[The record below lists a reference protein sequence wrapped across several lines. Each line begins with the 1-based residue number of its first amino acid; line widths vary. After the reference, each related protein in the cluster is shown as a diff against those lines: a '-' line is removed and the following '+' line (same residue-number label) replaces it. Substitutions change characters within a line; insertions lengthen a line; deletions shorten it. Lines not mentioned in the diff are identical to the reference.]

1 MKSMSAT
8 NSSPEQPGQSGNPG
22 QPGEFDHAGEF
33 RQSGET
39 PPGITPAGEAASS
52 AVPDAS
58 AGAAAGVG
66 ADGTADGTAS
76 GAQPGEARS
85 SAIMAAGT
93 LVSRILGF
101 GKTWMLGAALGLG
114 STVND
119 TFINANNLPNLIFLL
134 VAGGVFN
141 AVLVP
146 QIIKASKA
154 PDRGADYIS
163 RLLTLAVL
171 VLLSLTLLVTLLA
184 PFVIELTTQ
193 GYSPQQKALA
203 VTFAFW
209 CLPQIFFYGLYAL
222 LTQVL
227 NANGA
232 FGPAMWAPILNNIV
246 AILGL
251 GMFIW
256 IFGANV
262 ANPHTLD
269 NWGETQTILV
279 AGFSTLGVIA
289 QTAIL
294 LIPVFRLRLGLRPR
308 FGWRGVGLGHAAR
321 LSVWTLLT
329 AAVGQLAF
337 LYVMRIATI
346 PGAERL
352 RLQKAG
358 DLDAAALLPGNAVLE
373 VASQLYLLPHSII
386 ALSLAT
392 VLFNRMTRA
401 SQDGNR
407 DELRNALSQGLRT
420 MAVATV
426 FGALALFALAGPL
439 GMFFSGGLRTD
450 GVMLAQTLTI
460 LALSTPFM
468 SANFMMSRVFYANE
482 DARTPFY
489 IQLVLALVNVVAA
502 FFIQFLPIDQIIF
515 AIAILYTGG
524 NILSVIVSAFFLR
537 RLLGHLDGPRI
548 ANSYIRMG
556 YAALGSAVAGAGALW
571 LLGNYSP
578 VGFVWTNRL
587 TALVT
592 IVVVGP
598 VMLAVYL
605 LLLKLF
611 RVTELQ
617 DLLRPLLGRLGRGA
631 AAPAA
636 APGGDS
642 GGAASASGRA
652 SAPASSERPTAERA
666 TVSMD
671 TGLIPRISGEFDSAS
686 FRAGPAPLP
695 EREEAGNRGEA
706 KYLPEE
712 ELPGST
718 RGGRLRDEIPLPGR
732 RTFQGKPGQN
742 PYFRPGR
749 KRKK

>member
-1 MKSMSAT
+1 MSAA
-8 NSSPEQPGQSGNPG
+8 NPSSEQPGQSG
-22 QPGEFDHAGEF
+22 E
-33 RQSGET
+33 S
-39 PPGITPAGEAASS
+39 PPGVPPAAAAPAGEAASS
-52 AVPDAS
+52 A
-58 AGAAAGVG
+58 
-66 ADGTADGTAS
+66 
-76 GAQPGEARS
+76 AQPGEARS

-246 AILGL
+246 AIFGL

-269 NWGETQTILV
+269 SWGDTQTFFV
-279 AGFSTLGVIA
+279 AGFSTIGVIA

-294 LIPVFRLRLGLRPR
+294 LIPVFRLKLGLRPR
-308 FGWRGVGLGHAAR
+308 FGWRGVGLGHAAK

-358 DLDAAALLPGNAVLE
+358 DVDAAALLPGNAVLE

-392 VLFNRMTRA
+392 VLFNRMTHA
-401 SQDGNR
+401 SQEGNR

-450 GVMLAQTLTI
+450 GIMLAQTLTI

-502 FFIQFLPIDQIIF
+502 FFIQFLPFDQIIF

-556 YAALGSAVAGAGALW
+556 YAALGSAVAGVGALW

-578 VGFVWTNRL
+578 VGFAWSNRL

-592 IVVVGP
+592 IIVVGP
-598 VMLAVYL
+598 VMLAAYL

-611 RVTELQ
+611 RVTELR

-631 AAPAA
+631 PPAA
-636 APGGDS
+636 RGEAAATAADAALHTDSATPGPGS
-642 GGAASASGRA
+642 GST
-652 SAPASSERPTAERA
+652 ERPTAERA
-666 TVSMD
+666 TVSVD
-671 TGLIPRISGEFDSAS
+671 TGLIPRISGEFDAAS
-686 FRAGPAPLP
+686 FRAGPAPMP
-695 EREEAGNRGEA
+695 EGEDGGRSG
-706 KYLPEE
+706 KSTYLPEE
-712 ELPGST
+712 ESPSSARGSA
-718 RGGRLRDEIPLPGR
+718 LREEIPLPGR

-742 PYFRPGR
+742 PYFRRGR
-749 KRKK
+749 NKKK

>member
-1 MKSMSAT
+1 MTESKT
-8 NSSPEQPGQSGNPG
+8 VQQ
-22 QPGEFDHAGEF
+22 
-33 RQSGET
+33 
-39 PPGITPAGEAASS
+39 
-52 AVPDAS
+52 
-58 AGAAAGVG
+58 
-66 ADGTADGTAS
+66 
-76 GAQPGEARS
+76 GEARS

-93 LVSRILGF
+93 LVSRFLGF

-154 PDRGADYIS
+154 PDRGSDYIS

-171 VLLSLTLLVTLLA
+171 VLLTLTLLVTLLA
-184 PFVIELTTQ
+184 PWVIELTTQ
-193 GYSPQQKALA
+193 GYSAEQKSLA
-203 VTFAFW
+203 VSFAFW

-246 AILGL
+246 AIAGL

-256 IFGANV
+256 ILGPNLT
-262 ANPHTLD
+262 NPHTLD
-269 NWGETQTILV
+269 NWGPTQTFLV
-279 AGFSTLGVIA
+279 AGFSTIGVVA

-294 LIPVFRLRLGLRPR
+294 LIPVFRLKLGLRPK
-308 FGWRGVGLGHAAR
+308 FGWRGVGLGQAAK

-346 PGAERL
+346 PGTERL
-352 RLQKAG
+352 RLERAG
-358 DLDAAALLPGNAVLE
+358 DPAADFLPGNAVLE

-401 SQDGNR
+401 SQDGDR
-407 DELRNALSQGLRT
+407 AGLREALSHGLRT

-439 GMFFSGGLRTD
+439 GMFFSGGKVQD

-489 IQLVLALVNVVAA
+489 IQLVLAIVNVVAA
-502 FFIQFLPIDQIIF
+502 FAIQFLPFDQIIF

-524 NILSVIVSAFFLR
+524 NILSVVVSAFFLR
-537 RLLGHLDGPRI
+537 RLLGHLDGPRV

-556 YAALGSAVAGAGALW
+556 YAALGSALAGAGALW
-571 LLGNYSP
+571 LMGSYSAD
-578 VGFVWTNRL
+578 GFAWSGRIE
-587 TALVT
+587 ALVT

-598 VMLAVYL
+598 VMLVAYL
-605 LLLKLF
+605 FLLKLF
-611 RVTELQ
+611 RVTELR
-617 DLLRPLLGRLGRGA
+617 DLLQPLLGRLGRSSA
-631 AAPAA
+631 PAAPAGA
-636 APGGDS
+636 A
-642 GGAASASGRA
+642 GGAAGGTGPATATGRA
-652 SAPASSERPTAERA
+652 RTTPERA
-666 TVSMD
+666 TVSVD
-671 TGLIPRISGEFDSAS
+671 TGLIPRISGEFDAAS
-686 FRAGPAPLP
+686 FRAGPQV
-695 EREEAGNRGEA
+695 EEPASRPDAQPTDSPGA
-706 KYLPEE
+706 YLPAEDQ
-712 ELPGST
+712 PSTARGSIM
-718 RGGRLRDEIPLPGR
+718 REEIPLPGR
-732 RTFQGKPGQN
+732 RTFQGTAGRN
-742 PYFRPGR
+742 PYFSRR
-749 KRKK
+749 SDRARRRKKR

>member
-1 MKSMSAT
+1 MSAAKPHSEKSLT
-8 NSSPEQPGQSGNPG
+8 S
-22 QPGEFDHAGEF
+22 
-33 RQSGET
+33 
-39 PPGITPAGEAASS
+39 
-52 AVPDAS
+52 
-58 AGAAAGVG
+58 
-66 ADGTADGTAS
+66 GTAAPQ
-76 GAQPGEARS
+76 AAHAGEARS
-85 SAIMAAGT
+85 SAVMAAGT
-93 LVSRILGF
+93 LVSRFLGF

-114 STVND
+114 STVTD

-163 RLLTLAVL
+163 RLLTLAVV

-184 PFVIELTTQ
+184 PWVIELTTQ
-193 GYSPQQKALA
+193 GYSPQQKSLA
-203 VTFAFW
+203 VAFAFW

-246 AILGL
+246 AIAGL
-251 GMFIW
+251 GMFIG
-256 IFGANV
+256 ILGANEI
-262 ANPHTLD
+262 NPHTLD
-269 NWGETQTILV
+269 NWGSFQTFLV
-279 AGFSTLGVIA
+279 AGFSTIGVVA

-294 LIPVFRLRLGLRPR
+294 LVPVFRLRLGLRPR
-308 FGWRGVGLGHAAR
+308 FGWRGVGLGQAAK
-321 LSVWTLLT
+321 LSVWTLAT
-329 AAVGQLAF
+329 AAAGQLAF

-352 RLQKAG
+352 RLERAG
-358 DLDAAALLPGNAVLE
+358 DHATAATLPGNAVLE

-407 DELRNALSQGLRT
+407 AELRRALSHGLRT

-439 GMFFSGGLRTD
+439 GMFFSGGHKQD

-482 DARTPFY
+482 DARTPFF
-489 IQLVLALVNVVAA
+489 IQLVLALVNVVSA
-502 FFIQFLPIDQIIF
+502 FFIQFLPFDQIIF

-524 NILSVIVSAFFLR
+524 NILSVMVSAFFLR
-537 RLLGHLDGPRI
+537 RLLGHLDGPRV
-548 ANSYIRMG
+548 ASSYIRMG
-556 YAALGSAVAGAGALW
+556 YAALGSAIAGAGALW
-571 LLGNYSP
+571 LMGSYQAD
-578 VGFVWTNRL
+578 GFAWSSRPA
-587 TALVT
+587 ALVT
-592 IVVVGP
+592 VVVVGP
-598 VMLAVYL
+598 VMLAVYFV
-605 LLLKLF
+605 LLKVL

-617 DLLRPLLGRLGRGA
+617 DLLQPLLGRLRRT
-631 AAPAA
+631 PA
-636 APGGDS
+636 APGPETAPEL
-642 GGAASASGRA
+642 GAEAGAGEAVAREVP
-652 SAPASSERPTAERA
+652 APPRPAPERA
-666 TVSMD
+666 TTSVD
-671 TGLIPRISGEFDSAS
+671 TGLIPRISGEFDAAS
-686 FRAGPAPLP
+686 FRAGPDL
-695 EREEAGNRGEA
+695 GSGDVRGWA
-706 KYLPEE
+706 ADGGYLPEE
-712 ELPGST
+712 ELPGTAQGSQ
-718 RGGRLRDEIPLPGR
+718 GRAEIPLPGR
-732 RTFQGKPGQN
+732 RTYQGQAGHN
-742 PYFRPGR
+742 PYFPFDRR
-749 KRKK
+749 RKK

>member
-1 MKSMSAT
+1 MSAT
-8 NSSPEQPGQSGNPG
+8 NPPS
-22 QPGEFDHAGEF
+22 DKAG
-33 RQSGET
+33 S
-39 PPGITPAGEAASS
+39 AAPS
-52 AVPDAS
+52 
-58 AGAAAGVG
+58 
-66 ADGTADGTAS
+66 GTAS
-76 GAQPGEARS
+76 ETRS

-93 LVSRILGF
+93 LVSRFLGF

-171 VLLSLTLLVTLLA
+171 LLLGLTALVTLAA
-184 PFVIELTTQ
+184 PGVIELTTQ

-203 VTFAFW
+203 VAFAFW

-232 FGPAMWAPILNNIV
+232 FGPAMWAPIMNNLV
-246 AILGL
+246 AIGGL

-256 IFGANV
+256 IFGENAM
-262 ANPHTLD
+262 NPHTLD
-269 NWGETQTILV
+269 NWGPSQTLLV
-279 AGFSTLGVIA
+279 AGFSTIGVVA

-294 LIPVFRLRLGLRPR
+294 LIPVIRLRLGLRPR
-308 FGWRGVGLGHAAR
+308 FGWRGVGLGQAAK

-329 AAVGQLAF
+329 AAVGQFAF

-352 RLQKAG
+352 RLTEAG
-358 DLDAAALLPGNAVLE
+358 DPAAEMLPGNAVLE

-407 DELRNALSQGLRT
+407 AELRDALSHGLRT

-439 GMFFSGGLRTD
+439 GMFFSGGPRQD

-482 DARTPFY
+482 DARTPFN
-489 IQLVLALVNVVAA
+489 IQLLLAVVYVAGA
-502 FFIQFLPIDQIIF
+502 FGIQFLPVGQIIY
-515 AIAILYTGG
+515 AIALLYMVG
-524 NILSVIVSAFFLR
+524 NILSVIISAFFLR

-556 YAALGSAVAGAGALW
+556 YAALGSAIAGAGALW
-571 LLGNYSP
+571 LMGSYSAD
-578 VGFVWTNRL
+578 GFAWSGRPA
-587 TALVT
+587 ALVT
-592 IVVVGP
+592 VIVVGP
-598 VMLAVYL
+598 IMLVVYL
-605 LLLKLF
+605 FLLKIF
-611 RVTELQ
+611 HVAELG
-617 DLLRPLLGRLGRGA
+617 DLIRPLLGRLGRDTG
-631 AAPAA
+631 P
-636 APGGDS
+636 S
-642 GGAASASGRA
+642 GGTGGTPASAADVA
-652 SAPASSERPTAERA
+652 STEHPTPERA
-666 TVSMD
+666 TVSVD
-671 TGLIPRISGEFDSAS
+671 TGLIPRISGEFDAVS
-686 FRAGPAPLP
+686 FRAGPVP
-695 EREEAGNRGEA
+695 ERQAALLVPETLRGEPGMRPA
-706 KYLPEE
+706 SGPGEGVHGETTWGTEPAAEYLPVEDV
-712 ELPGST
+712 PGT
-718 RGGRLRDEIPLPGR
+718 ARGGLLHDEIPLPGR
-732 RTFQGKPGQN
+732 RTFQGQAGQN
-742 PYFRPGR
+742 PHFKPRVPR
-749 KRKK
+749 KN

>member
-1 MKSMSAT
+1 MKTMSAA
-8 NSSPEQPGQSGNPG
+8 NPASEQP
-22 QPGEFDHAGEF
+22 A
-33 RQSGET
+33 QSGET
-39 PPGITPAGEAASS
+39 PPGVAPASEAAS
-52 AVPDAS
+52 
-58 AGAAAGVG
+58 
-66 ADGTADGTAS
+66 T

-184 PFVIELTTQ
+184 PSVIDLTTQ
-193 GYSPQQKALA
+193 GYSPQQKSLA
-203 VTFAFW
+203 VAFAFW

-232 FGPAMWAPILNNIV
+232 FGPAMWAPILNNVV
-246 AILGL
+246 AIAGL

-256 IFGANV
+256 LFGANV
-262 ANPHTLD
+262 ANPHSLD
-269 NWGETQTILV
+269 NWGASQTFFV
-279 AGFSTLGVIA
+279 AGFSTIGVMT

-294 LIPVFRLRLGLRPR
+294 LIPVFRLKLGLRPR
-308 FGWRGVGLGHAAR
+308 FGWRGVGLGQAAK

-352 RLQKAG
+352 RLEKAG
-358 DLDAAALLPGNAVLE
+358 DLAGAAMLPGNAVLE

-407 DELRNALSQGLRT
+407 NELRDALSQGLRT

-489 IQLVLALVNVVAA
+489 IQLVLAVVNVVAA
-502 FFIQFLPIDQIIF
+502 FFIQFLPFDQIIF

-524 NILSVIVSAFFLR
+524 NILSVIVSASFLR

-556 YAALGSAVAGAGALW
+556 YAALGSAVAGVGALW
-571 LLGNYSP
+571 LLGSYSP
-578 VGFVWTNRL
+578 VGFAWSSRPA
-587 TALVT
+587 ALVT

-611 RVTELQ
+611 RVTELR

-636 APGGDS
+636 TSAGRS
-642 GGAASASGRA
+642 AGAAAGTA
-652 SAPASSERPTAERA
+652 SAAVASAAPVSAGRPTAERA

-686 FRAGPAPLP
+686 FRAGPAPMP
-695 EREEAGNRGEA
+695 EQDVHPSGDLVS
-706 KYLPEE
+706 YLPEE
-712 ELPGST
+712 EVPGT
-718 RGGRLRDEIPLPGR
+718 ARGHALRDEIPLPGR

-742 PYFRPGR
+742 PYF
-749 KRKK
+749 KSARKKKK

>member
-1 MKSMSAT
+1 MPASPVPNYQRPGETMNSVSAT
-8 NSSPEQPGQSGNPG
+8 NPPSEKAEPGPPTGAS
-22 QPGEFDHAGEF
+22 
-33 RQSGET
+33 ET
-39 PPGITPAGEAASS
+39 
-52 AVPDAS
+52 
-58 AGAAAGVG
+58 
-66 ADGTADGTAS
+66 
-76 GAQPGEARS
+76 RS

-93 LVSRILGF
+93 LVSRFLGF
-101 GKTWMLGAALGLG
+101 GKTWMLGTALGLG

-171 VLLSLTLLVTLLA
+171 LLLALTALVTLAA
-184 PFVIELTTQ
+184 PWVIELTTQ
-193 GYSPQQKALA
+193 GYSPQQKSLA
-203 VTFAFW
+203 VAFAFW

-232 FGPAMWAPILNNIV
+232 FGPAMWAPILNNLV
-246 AILGL
+246 AIAGL

-256 IFGANV
+256 IFGQNAIN
-262 ANPHTLD
+262 AHTLD
-269 NWGETQTILV
+269 NWGPTQTLLV
-279 AGFSTLGVIA
+279 AGFSTIGVVA

-294 LIPVFRLRLGLRPR
+294 LVPVFRLRLGLRPR
-308 FGWRGVGLGHAAR
+308 FGWRGVGLGQAAK

-352 RLQKAG
+352 RLKEAG
-358 DLDAAALLPGNAVLE
+358 DPAADMLPGNAVLE

-407 DELRNALSQGLRT
+407 SELRDALSHGLRT

-439 GMFFSGGLRTD
+439 GMFFSGGDKQD

-489 IQLVLALVNVVAA
+489 IQLQLAVVYVAGA
-502 FFIQFLPIDQIIF
+502 FAIQFMPVGQIIY
-515 AIAILYTGG
+515 AIAILYMVG
-524 NILSVIVSAFFLR
+524 NILSVVISAYFLR

-556 YAALGSAVAGAGALW
+556 YAALGSAVVGAGALW
-571 LLGNYSP
+571 LMGSYSAD
-578 VGFVWTNRL
+578 GFAWSDRL
-587 TALVT
+587 PALLT
-592 IVVVGP
+592 LIVVGP
-598 VMLAVYL
+598 VMLVAYVF
-605 LLLKLF
+605 LLKVF
-611 RVTELQ
+611 RVAELR
-617 DLLRPLLGRLGRGA
+617 DLLRPLLGRLGRGGA
-631 AAPAA
+631 GPSDEN
-636 APGGDS
+636 GGTPS
-642 GGAASASGRA
+642 SSASASA
-652 SAPASSERPTAERA
+652 EERPTPERA
-666 TVSMD
+666 TVSVD
-671 TGLIPRISGEFDSAS
+671 TGLIPRISGEFDATS
-686 FRAGPAPLP
+686 FRAGPEP
-695 EREEAGNRGEA
+695 ERPAPPAPAAPGGTPATRPAGE
-706 KYLPEE
+706 YLPAENV
-712 ELPGST
+712 PST
-718 RGGRLRDEIPLPGR
+718 SRGGLLREEIPLPGR
-732 RTFQGKPGQN
+732 RTFQGQPGRN
-742 PYFRPGR
+742 PHFRPR
-749 KRKK
+749 RPRKK

>member
-1 MKSMSAT
+1 MSAT
-8 NSSPEQPGQSGNPG
+8 NPPS
-22 QPGEFDHAGEF
+22 DKAG
-33 RQSGET
+33 
-39 PPGITPAGEAASS
+39 PAAPS
-52 AVPDAS
+52 
-58 AGAAAGVG
+58 
-66 ADGTADGTAS
+66 GTAS
-76 GAQPGEARS
+76 ETRS

-93 LVSRILGF
+93 LVSRFLGF
-101 GKTWMLGAALGLG
+101 GKTWMLGAALGLS

-171 VLLSLTLLVTLLA
+171 LLLGLTALVTLAA
-184 PFVIELTTQ
+184 PWVIELTTQ

-203 VTFAFW
+203 VAFAFW

-232 FGPAMWAPILNNIV
+232 FGPAMWAPILNNLV
-246 AILGL
+246 AIGGL

-256 IFGANV
+256 IYGANEIN
-262 ANPHTLD
+262 AHTLD
-269 NWGETQTILV
+269 NWGPSQTLFV
-279 AGFSTLGVIA
+279 AGFSTIGVVA

-294 LIPVFRLRLGLRPR
+294 LIPVFRLKLGLRPR
-308 FGWRGVGLGHAAR
+308 FGWRGVGLGQAAK

-352 RLQKAG
+352 RLKETG
-358 DLDAAALLPGNAVLE
+358 DPAADMLPGNAVLE

-407 DELRNALSQGLRT
+407 AELRDALSHGLRT

-439 GMFFSGGLRTD
+439 GMFFSGGEKQD

-482 DARTPFY
+482 DARTPFN
-489 IQLVLALVNVVAA
+489 IQLLLAVVYVAGA
-502 FFIQFLPIDQIIF
+502 FGIQFLPVGQIIY
-515 AIAILYTGG
+515 AIALLYMVG
-524 NILSVIVSAFFLR
+524 NILSVVISAFFLR

-556 YAALGSAVAGAGALW
+556 YAALGSAIAGAGALW
-571 LLGNYSP
+571 LMGSYSAD
-578 VGFVWTNRL
+578 GFAWKDRL
-587 TALVT
+587 AALVT
-592 IVVVGP
+592 VVVVGP
-598 VMLAVYL
+598 IMLVAYVF
-605 LLLKLF
+605 LLKIF
-611 RVTELQ
+611 HVAELR
-617 DLLRPLLGRLGRGA
+617 DLVRPLLGRLGRGA
-631 AAPAA
+631 GP
-636 APGGDS
+636 S
-642 GGAASASGRA
+642 GGTGGTPSSAADADVSGT
-652 SAPASSERPTAERA
+652 ERPTPERA
-666 TVSMD
+666 TVSVD
-671 TGLIPRISGEFDSAS
+671 TGLIPRISGEFDAVS
-686 FRAGPAPLP
+686 FRAGPEPERQAAPLAP
-695 EREEAGNRGEA
+695 ETFRGEPGVRA
-706 KYLPEE
+706 ASGPGSEGADGETAGVRNGSIEPATEYLPAEDQ
-712 ELPGST
+712 PAT
-718 RGGRLRDEIPLPGR
+718 ARGGLLRDEIPLPGR
-732 RTFQGKPGQN
+732 RTFQGQAGQN
-742 PYFRPGR
+742 PHFKPRRP
-749 KRKK
+749 RKK

>member
-1 MKSMSAT
+1 
-8 NSSPEQPGQSGNPG
+8 
-22 QPGEFDHAGEF
+22 
-33 RQSGET
+33 
-39 PPGITPAGEAASS
+39 
-52 AVPDAS
+52 
-58 AGAAAGVG
+58 
-66 ADGTADGTAS
+66 
-76 GAQPGEARS
+76 
-85 SAIMAAGT
+85 MAAGT
-93 LVSRILGF
+93 LVSRFLGF
-101 GKTWMLGAALGLG
+101 GKTWMLGTALGLG

-154 PDRGADYIS
+154 PDRGSDYIS

-171 VLLSLTLLVTLLA
+171 LLLGLTALVTLAA
-184 PFVIELTTQ
+184 PGVIELTTQ

-232 FGPAMWAPILNNIV
+232 FGPAMWAPILNNVV
-246 AILGL
+246 AIAGL

-256 IFGANV
+256 IFGANEIN
-262 ANPHTLD
+262 AHTLD
-269 NWGETQTILV
+269 NWGPTQTLFV
-279 AGFSTLGVIA
+279 AGFSTIGVVS

-294 LIPVFRLRLGLRPR
+294 MIPVIRLKLGLRPR
-308 FGWRGVGLGHAAR
+308 FGWRGVGLGKAAK

-352 RLQKAG
+352 MLKEAG
-358 DLDAAALLPGNAVLE
+358 DPAAEMLPGNAVLE

-407 DELRNALSQGLRT
+407 AELRDALSHGLRT

-439 GMFFSGGLRTD
+439 GMFFSGGIRQD

-482 DARTPFY
+482 DARTPF
-489 IQLVLALVNVVAA
+489 
-502 FFIQFLPIDQIIF
+502 
-515 AIAILYTGG
+515 
-524 NILSVIVSAFFLR
+524 
-537 RLLGHLDGPRI
+537 
-548 ANSYIRMG
+548 
-556 YAALGSAVAGAGALW
+556 
-571 LLGNYSP
+571 
-578 VGFVWTNRL
+578 
-587 TALVT
+587 
-592 IVVVGP
+592 
-598 VMLAVYL
+598 
-605 LLLKLF
+605 
-611 RVTELQ
+611 
-617 DLLRPLLGRLGRGA
+617 
-631 AAPAA
+631 
-636 APGGDS
+636 
-642 GGAASASGRA
+642 
-652 SAPASSERPTAERA
+652 
-666 TVSMD
+666 
-671 TGLIPRISGEFDSAS
+671 
-686 FRAGPAPLP
+686 
-695 EREEAGNRGEA
+695 
-706 KYLPEE
+706 
-712 ELPGST
+712 
-718 RGGRLRDEIPLPGR
+718 
-732 RTFQGKPGQN
+732 
-742 PYFRPGR
+742 
-749 KRKK
+749 

>member
-1 MKSMSAT
+1 MSEA
-8 NSSPEQPGQSGNPG
+8 NSTQSVQPS
-22 QPGEFDHAGEF
+22 
-33 RQSGET
+33 
-39 PPGITPAGEAASS
+39 
-52 AVPDAS
+52 
-58 AGAAAGVG
+58 
-66 ADGTADGTAS
+66 
-76 GAQPGEARS
+76 EARS
-85 SAIMAAGT
+85 SAVMAVGT
-93 LVSRILGF
+93 LLSRFLGF
-101 GKTWMLGAALGLG
+101 AKTWMLGAALGLG

-154 PDRGADYIS
+154 PDRGADYVS
-163 RLLTLAVL
+163 RLLTLAVV
-171 VLLSLTLLVTLLA
+171 VLLGLTALVTLAA
-184 PFVIELTTQ
+184 PWVIDLTTQ

-246 AILGL
+246 AIAGL

-256 IFGANV
+256 IFGANLT
-262 ANPHTLD
+262 NPHTLD
-269 NWGETQTILV
+269 NWENSHTFLV
-279 AGFSTLGVIA
+279 AGFSTIGVVS

-294 LIPVFRLRLGLRPR
+294 MIPVMRLRLGLRPR

-321 LSVWTLLT
+321 LSIWTLLT

-337 LYVMRIATI
+337 LYVMKIATI

-352 RLQKAG
+352 RLEHAG
-358 DLDAAALLPGNAVLE
+358 DPAADRLPGNAILE

-401 SQDGNR
+401 SQEGDR
-407 DELRNALSQGLRT
+407 DALRDALSHGLRT

-439 GMFFSGGLRTD
+439 GMFFSGGKQQD
-450 GVMLAQTLTI
+450 GIMLAQTLTI
-460 LALSTPFM
+460 LSLSTPFM

-489 IQLVLALVNVVAA
+489 IQLILALVNVVGA
-502 FFIQFLPIDQIIF
+502 FIIQFLPVGQIIF
-515 AIAILYTGG
+515 AIAILYMVG
-524 NILSVIVSAFFLR
+524 NILSVVISAYFLR

-556 YAALGSAVAGAGALW
+556 YAAAGSAMAGSIALW
-571 LLGNYSP
+571 LLGSYNGD
-578 VGFVWTNRL
+578 GFAWSSRFA
-587 TALVT
+587 ALVT

-598 VMLAVYL
+598 VMLVAYF
-605 LLLKLF
+605 LF
-611 RVTELQ
+611 LRLFGVSELS
-617 DLLRPLLGRLGRGA
+617 DLLRPLLGRLGRGG
-631 AAPAA
+631 PET
-636 APGGDS
+636 PIEEHES
-642 GGAASASGRA
+642 V
-652 SAPASSERPTAERA
+652 ERA
-666 TVSMD
+666 THSAD
-671 TGLIPRISGEFDSAS
+671 TGLIPRISGEFDAAS
-686 FRAGPAPLP
+686 FRAGPATGQMRRIAPGATVMHAPADKGGLFDV
-695 EREEAGNRGEA
+695 EQHLAGQRDAAAAQANDDGVQQDRRQDDDAGGRGADAGSGEGGSQGNSGVEA
-706 KYLPEE
+706 YLPEE
-712 ELPGST
+712 DIPSSAQAGPD
-718 RGGRLRDEIPLPGR
+718 GQQIPLPGR
-732 RTFQGKPGQN
+732 RTYQGEAGRN
-742 PYFRPGR
+742 PYFTQEDQR
-749 KRKK
+749 KR

>member
-1 MKSMSAT
+1 MKSMPAT
-8 NSSPEQPGQSGNPG
+8 NFPSDNAGNAGGTEPVAVQPS
-22 QPGEFDHAGEF
+22 
-33 RQSGET
+33 ET
-39 PPGITPAGEAASS
+39 
-52 AVPDAS
+52 
-58 AGAAAGVG
+58 
-66 ADGTADGTAS
+66 
-76 GAQPGEARS
+76 RS

-93 LVSRILGF
+93 LISRFLGF
-101 GKTWMLGAALGLG
+101 GKTWLLGTALGLG

-146 QIIKASKA
+146 QIIKASRA

-171 VLLSLTLLVTLLA
+171 LLLGLTALVTLAA
-184 PFVIELTTQ
+184 PGVIELTTQ
-193 GYSPQQKALA
+193 GYSPQQKSLA
-203 VTFAFW
+203 VAFAFW

-232 FGPAMWAPILNNIV
+232 FGPAMWAPILNNLV
-246 AILGL
+246 AIAGL

-256 IFGANV
+256 IFGANEI
-262 ANPHTLD
+262 NPHTLD
-269 NWGETQTILV
+269 TWGSTQTLLV
-279 AGFSTLGVIA
+279 AGFSTIGVVA

-294 LIPVFRLRLGLRPR
+294 MIPVFRLRLGLRPR
-308 FGWRGVGLGHAAR
+308 FGWRGVGLGQAAK

-352 RLQKAG
+352 RLEKVG
-358 DLDAAALLPGNAVLE
+358 DPAAEILPGNAVLE

-401 SQDGNR
+401 SQDGNS
-407 DELRNALSQGLRT
+407 DELRDALSHGLRT

-439 GMFFSGGLRTD
+439 GMFFSGGERQD
-450 GVMLAQTLTI
+450 GVMLAQTLTL

-489 IQLVLALVNVVAA
+489 IQLLLALVYVVGA
-502 FFIQFLPIDQIIF
+502 FAIQFLPVGQIIY
-515 AIAILYTGG
+515 AIAILYMVG
-524 NILSVIVSAFFLR
+524 NILSVVISAYFLR

-556 YAALGSAVAGAGALW
+556 YAALGSAIAGAGALW
-571 LLGNYSP
+571 LMGSYSP
-578 VGFVWTNRL
+578 DGFAWRDRI
-587 TALVT
+587 TALMT
-592 IVVVGP
+592 LIVVGP
-598 VMLAVYL
+598 VMLVAYL
-605 LLLKLF
+605 FLLKLF
-611 RVTELQ
+611 HVAELR
-617 DLLRPLLGRLGRGA
+617 DLLRPLLGRLGRGPSSEGAEPA
-631 AAPAA
+631 AEPGEGPSSPGA
-636 APGGDS
+636 APGPGT
-642 GGAASASGRA
+642 GR
-652 SAPASSERPTAERA
+652 STPERA
-666 TVSMD
+666 TVSVD
-671 TGLIPRISGEFDSAS
+671 TGLIPRISGEFDAAS
-686 FRAGPAPLP
+686 FRAGPAPERLAPPAPATDLGTSP
-695 EREEAGNRGEA
+695 EGAPAEAR
-706 KYLPEE
+706 YLPGEDV
-712 ELPGST
+712 PGTS
-718 RGGRLRDEIPLPGR
+718 RGSLLRDEIPLPGR
-732 RTFQGKPGQN
+732 HTFQGKAGHN
-742 PYFRPGR
+742 PYFRSRRP
-749 KRKK
+749 RKK

>member
-1 MKSMSAT
+1 MKIMSSAKPT
-8 NSSPEQPGQSGNPG
+8 PAPSGPA
-22 QPGEFDHAGEF
+22 DSKAV
-33 RQSGET
+33 QSGE
-39 PPGITPAGEAASS
+39 
-52 AVPDAS
+52 V
-58 AGAAAGVG
+58 
-66 ADGTADGTAS
+66 
-76 GAQPGEARS
+76 RS

-93 LVSRILGF
+93 LVSRFLGF
-101 GKTWMLGAALGLG
+101 AKTWLLAAALGLG

-171 VLLSLTLLVTLLA
+171 VLLALTLLVTLLA
-184 PFVIELTTQ
+184 PWVIQLTTQ

-203 VTFAFW
+203 VSFAFW

-227 NANGA
+227 NAHGA
-232 FGPAMWAPILNNIV
+232 FGPAMWAPILNNVV
-246 AILGL
+246 AITGL
-251 GMFIW
+251 GMFIG
-256 IFGANV
+256 IMGTNA

-269 NWGETQTILV
+269 TWSSTQTLLV
-279 AGFSTLGVIA
+279 AGFSTIGVIA

-294 LIPVFRLRLGLRPR
+294 LVPVFRLRLGLRPR
-308 FGWRGVGLGHAAR
+308 FGWRGVGLGQAAR
-321 LSVWTLLT
+321 LSVWTLAT

-352 RLQKAG
+352 RLEQAG
-358 DLDAAALLPGNAVLE
+358 DPAADSLPGNAVLE

-401 SQDGNR
+401 SQDGDR
-407 DELRNALSQGLRT
+407 AALRNALSHGLRT

-439 GMFFSGGLRTD
+439 GMFFSGGVPQD

-482 DARTPFY
+482 DARTPFF

-502 FFIQFLPIDQIIF
+502 FTIQFLPFDQIIF

-524 NILSVIVSAFFLR
+524 NILSVIVSAVFLR

-556 YAALGSAVAGAGALW
+556 YAALGSALAGAVALW
-571 LLGNYSP
+571 LLGSYSRD
-578 VGFVWTNRL
+578 GFAWSTPIA
-587 TALVT
+587 ALVT

-598 VMLAVYL
+598 VMLAAYL

-611 RVTELQ
+611 RVTELS
-617 DLLRPLLGRLGRGA
+617 DLLQPLLGRLRRRPAPEAPAGNLPDHA
-631 AAPAA
+631 AAA
-636 APGGDS
+636 
-642 GGAASASGRA
+642 RT
-652 SAPASSERPTAERA
+652 RPERA
-666 TVSMD
+666 TVSVD
-671 TGLIPRISGEFDSAS
+671 TGLIPRISGEFDATS
-686 FRAGPAPLP
+686 FRAGPDLGEQDERAGRGGP
-695 EREEAGNRGEA
+695 EGG
-706 KYLPEE
+706 YLPAED
-712 ELPGST
+712 LPST
-718 RGGRLRDEIPLPGR
+718 AEGGLGGDVPLPGR
-732 RTFQGKPGQN
+732 RTYQGPAGHN
-742 PYFRPGR
+742 PYFPFGG
-749 KRKK
+749 KKKK

>member
-1 MKSMSAT
+1 
-8 NSSPEQPGQSGNPG
+8 
-22 QPGEFDHAGEF
+22 
-33 RQSGET
+33 
-39 PPGITPAGEAASS
+39 
-52 AVPDAS
+52 
-58 AGAAAGVG
+58 
-66 ADGTADGTAS
+66 
-76 GAQPGEARS
+76 
-85 SAIMAAGT
+85 
-93 LVSRILGF
+93 
-101 GKTWMLGAALGLG
+101 
-114 STVND
+114 
-119 TFINANNLPNLIFLL
+119 
-134 VAGGVFN
+134 
-141 AVLVP
+141 
-146 QIIKASKA
+146 
-154 PDRGADYIS
+154 
-163 RLLTLAVL
+163 
-171 VLLSLTLLVTLLA
+171 
-184 PFVIELTTQ
+184 
-193 GYSPQQKALA
+193 
-203 VTFAFW
+203 
-209 CLPQIFFYGLYAL
+209 
-222 LTQVL
+222 
-227 NANGA
+227 
-232 FGPAMWAPILNNIV
+232 MWAPILNNIV
-246 AILGL
+246 AIFGL

-269 NWGETQTILV
+269 SWGDTQTFFV
-279 AGFSTLGVIA
+279 AGFSTIGVIA

-308 FGWRGVGLGHAAR
+308 FGWRGVGLGHAAK

-358 DLDAAALLPGNAVLE
+358 DVDSAALLPGNAVLE

-450 GVMLAQTLTI
+450 GIMLAQTLTI

-502 FFIQFLPIDQIIF
+502 FFIQFLPFDQIIF

-556 YAALGSAVAGAGALW
+556 YAALGSAVAGVGALW

-578 VGFVWTNRL
+578 VGFAWTNRL

-592 IVVVGP
+592 IIVVGP
-598 VMLAVYL
+598 VMLAAYL

-611 RVTELQ
+611 RVTELR
-617 DLLRPLLGRLGRGA
+617 DLLRPLLGRLGRGTRPGARGDA
-631 AAPAA
+631 AVTAA
-636 APGGDS
+636 DTALHADSATPGPRS
-642 GGAASASGRA
+642 GSA
-652 SAPASSERPTAERA
+652 ERPTAERA
-666 TVSMD
+666 TVSAD
-671 TGLIPRISGEFDSAS
+671 TGLIPRISGEFDAAS
-686 FRAGPAPLP
+686 FRAGPAPMP
-695 EREEAGNRGEA
+695 EEEDGGRSG
-706 KYLPEE
+706 KSTYLPEE
-712 ELPGST
+712 ESPSSARGSA
-718 RGGRLRDEIPLPGR
+718 LREEIPLPGR

-742 PYFRPGR
+742 PYFRRGR
-749 KRKK
+749 NKKN

>member
-1 MKSMSAT
+1 MNSMSASNFPSDQAGRAGGAPEGVPADGVPLDGAPQAAAPLDSAT
-8 NSSPEQPGQSGNPG
+8 QDSAPAETAHLAAPVDGSPLDGGQ
-22 QPGEFDHAGEF
+22 
-33 RQSGET
+33 
-39 PPGITPAGEAASS
+39 
-52 AVPDAS
+52 
-58 AGAAAGVG
+58 AGAEQ
-66 ADGTADGTAS
+66 AS
-76 GAQPGEARS
+76 ETRS

-93 LVSRILGF
+93 LVSRFLGF
-101 GKTWMLGAALGLG
+101 GKTWMLGTALGLG

-171 VLLSLTLLVTLLA
+171 LLLGLTVLVTLAA
-184 PFVIELTTQ
+184 PWVIELTTQ

-203 VTFAFW
+203 VAFAFW

-232 FGPAMWAPILNNIV
+232 FGPAMWAPILNNLV
-246 AILGL
+246 AIAGL

-256 IFGANV
+256 IFGANELN
-262 ANPHTLD
+262 AHTLD
-269 NWGETQTILV
+269 NWGDTQTLLV
-279 AGFSTLGVIA
+279 AGFSTIGVIS

-294 LIPVFRLRLGLRPR
+294 MIPVIRLKLGLRPR
-308 FGWRGVGLGHAAR
+308 FGWRGVGLGQAAK

-346 PGAERL
+346 PGAERI
-352 RLQKAG
+352 RLQQAG
-358 DLDAAALLPGNAVLE
+358 DPASYMLPGNAVLE

-407 DELRNALSQGLRT
+407 AELRDALSHGLRT

-439 GMFFSGGLRTD
+439 GMFFSGGLRQD

-489 IQLVLALVNVVAA
+489 IQLLLAVVYVAGA
-502 FFIQFLPIDQIIF
+502 FAIQFLPVNQIIY
-515 AIAILYTGG
+515 AIAVLYMVG
-524 NILSVIVSAFFLR
+524 NILSVVISAFFLR
-537 RLLGHLDGPRI
+537 RLLGHLDGARI

-556 YAALGSAVAGAGALW
+556 YAALGSAIAGAGALW
-571 LLGNYSP
+571 LMGSYSP
-578 VGFVWTNRL
+578 DGFAWRDRL
-587 TALVT
+587 TALMTV
-592 IVVVGP
+592 IVVGP
-598 VMLAVYL
+598 IMLVAYFF
-605 LLLKLF
+605 LLKLF
-611 RVTELQ
+611 RVSELR
-617 DLLRPLLGRLGRGA
+617 DLLRPLLGRLGRGGA

-636 APGGDS
+636 EEGTPPSDDTAGAGSDDRRRRAP
-642 GGAASASGRA
+642 
-652 SAPASSERPTAERA
+652 ERA
-666 TVSMD
+666 TTSVD
-671 TGLIPRISGEFDSAS
+671 TGLIPRISGEFDAVS
-686 FRAGPAPLP
+686 FRAGPVPGRGTRR
-695 EREEAGNRGEA
+695 REPADGEHHSGGDGT
-706 KYLPEE
+706 YLPGEDQ
-712 ELPGST
+712 PST
-718 RGGRLRDEIPLPGR
+718 ARGGLLRDQIPLPGR
-732 RTFQGKPGQN
+732 RTFQGKAGEN
-742 PYFRPGR
+742 PHFRPR
-749 KRKK
+749 RPRKK

>member
-1 MKSMSAT
+1 MSAT
-8 NSSPEQPGQSGNPG
+8 NFPSDKAGGPG
-22 QPGEFDHAGEF
+22 D
-33 RQSGET
+33 
-39 PPGITPAGEAASS
+39 
-52 AVPDAS
+52 AVPDGVPPEPAGTDSTPGAVAAS
-58 AGAAAGVG
+58 E
-66 ADGTADGTAS
+66 T
-76 GAQPGEARS
+76 RS

-93 LVSRILGF
+93 LVSRFLGF
-101 GKTWMLGAALGLG
+101 GKTWMLGTALGLG

-154 PDRGADYIS
+154 PDKGSDYIS

-171 VLLSLTLLVTLLA
+171 LLLGLTALVTLAA
-184 PFVIELTTQ
+184 PWVIELTTQ
-193 GYSPQQKALA
+193 GYTPQQKALA
-203 VTFAFW
+203 VAFAFW

-232 FGPAMWAPILNNIV
+232 FGPAMWAPILNNLV
-246 AILGL
+246 AIAGL

-256 IFGANV
+256 IFGANEFN
-262 ANPHTLD
+262 AHTLD
-269 NWGETQTILV
+269 NWGDTQTLLV
-279 AGFSTLGVIA
+279 AGFSTIGVVS

-294 LIPVFRLRLGLRPR
+294 MIPVMRLKLGLRPR
-308 FGWRGVGLGHAAR
+308 FGWRGVGLGQAAK

-346 PGAERL
+346 PGAERI
-352 RLQKAG
+352 RLQEAG
-358 DLDAAALLPGNAVLE
+358 DPAAAMLPGNAVLE

-407 DELRNALSQGLRT
+407 DELRDALSHGLRT

-439 GMFFSGGLRTD
+439 GMFFSGGLRQD

-489 IQLVLALVNVVAA
+489 IQLLLAIVYVAGA
-502 FFIQFLPIDQIIF
+502 FAIQFLPVTQIIY
-515 AIAILYTGG
+515 AIAVLYMVG
-524 NILSVIVSAFFLR
+524 NILSVVISAYFLR
-537 RLLGHLDGPRI
+537 RLLGHLDGARI

-556 YAALGSAVAGAGALW
+556 YAALGSAIAGAGALW
-571 LLGNYSP
+571 LLGSYSP
-578 VGFVWTNRL
+578 DGFAWRDRV
-587 TALVT
+587 TALLTV
-592 IVVVGP
+592 IVVGP
-598 VMLAVYL
+598 VMLVVYFF
-605 LLLKLF
+605 LLKLF
-611 RVTELQ
+611 RVAELR
-617 DLLRPLLGRLGRGA
+617 DLLRPLLGRLGRGQGAPVA
-631 AAPAA
+631 AAG
-636 APGGDS
+636 APPSASPEGTPSVEG
-642 GGAASASGRA
+642 ASAETRA
-652 SAPASSERPTAERA
+652 RRPERA
-666 TVSMD
+666 TTSVD
-671 TGLIPRISGEFDSAS
+671 TGLIPRISGEFDAVS
-686 FRAGPAPLP
+686 FRAGPAP
-695 EREEAGNRGEA
+695 EREMPEHEARRRQPRDGDESGPSDGGYLAGEDQ
-706 KYLPEE
+706 P
-712 ELPGST
+712 ST
-718 RGGRLRDEIPLPGR
+718 ARGGFLREQIPLPGR
-732 RTFQGKPGQN
+732 RTFQGKAGEN
-742 PYFRPGR
+742 PHFKRRRP
-749 KRKK
+749 RKK

>member
-8 NSSPEQPGQSGNPG
+8 NFPSDRSGRPDDAAPDGVPPEPAAPDIAQP
-22 QPGEFDHAGEF
+22 
-33 RQSGET
+33 
-39 PPGITPAGEAASS
+39 
-52 AVPDAS
+52 
-58 AGAAAGVG
+58 AAAGVSE
-66 ADGTADGTAS
+66 T
-76 GAQPGEARS
+76 RS

-93 LVSRILGF
+93 LVSRFLGF
-101 GKTWMLGAALGLG
+101 GKTWMLGTALGLG

-171 VLLSLTLLVTLLA
+171 LLFGLTALVTLAA
-184 PFVIELTTQ
+184 PAVIELTTQ

-232 FGPAMWAPILNNIV
+232 FGPAMWAPILNNLV
-246 AILGL
+246 AIAGL

-256 IFGANV
+256 IFGTNEFSR
-262 ANPHTLD
+262 HTID
-269 NWGETQTILV
+269 NWGATETLLV
-279 AGFSTLGVIA
+279 AGFSTIGVLS

-294 LIPVFRLRLGLRPR
+294 LVPVFRLKLGLRPR

-321 LSVWTLLT
+321 LSIWTLLT

-346 PGAERL
+346 PGAERI
-352 RLQKAG
+352 RLQEAG
-358 DLDAAALLPGNAVLE
+358 DPSASTLPGNAVLE

-407 DELRNALSQGLRT
+407 AELRDALSHGLRT

-439 GMFFSGGLRTD
+439 GMFFSGGLRQD

-489 IQLVLALVNVVAA
+489 VQLLLAVVYVAGA
-502 FFIQFLPIDQIIF
+502 FAIQFLPVGRIIY
-515 AIAILYTGG
+515 AIAVLYMVG
-524 NILSVIVSAFFLR
+524 NILSVIISAFFLR
-537 RLLGHLDGPRI
+537 RMLGSLDGPRI

-556 YAALGSAVAGAGALW
+556 YAALGSAITGAGALW
-571 LLGNYSP
+571 LMGSYNP
-578 VGFVWTNRL
+578 DGFAWSGRL
-587 TALVT
+587 QALVT
-592 IVVVGP
+592 VAVAGP
-598 VMLAVYL
+598 VMLAVYFL
-605 LLLKLF
+605 LLRLF
-611 RVTELQ
+611 RVSELS
-617 DLLRPLLGRLGRGA
+617 DMLRPLLGRLGRGGP
-631 AAPAA
+631 APAPDA
-636 APGGDS
+636 GDTPS
-642 GGAASASGRA
+642 PASAEGSSGH
-652 SAPASSERPTAERA
+652 RPERA
-666 TVSMD
+666 TTSVD
-671 TGLIPRISGEFDSAS
+671 TGLIPRISGEFDAVS
-686 FRAGPAPLP
+686 FRAGPDPQ
-695 EREEAGNRGEA
+695 RGARRQETHDGGTRQGA
-706 KYLPEE
+706 DGGYLPGEDQ
-712 ELPGST
+712 PST
-718 RGGRLRDEIPLPGR
+718 ARGGLLSEQIPLPGR
-732 RTFQGKPGQN
+732 RTYQGKAGEN
-742 PYFRPGR
+742 PYFNSRR

>member
-8 NSSPEQPGQSGNPG
+8 NFPSDKARG
-22 QPGEFDHAGEF
+22 D
-33 RQSGET
+33 GET
-39 PPGITPAGEAASS
+39 QPNA
-52 AVPDAS
+52 
-58 AGAAAGVG
+58 
-66 ADGTADGTAS
+66 
-76 GAQPGEARS
+76 AQPGETRS

-93 LVSRILGF
+93 LVSRFLGF
-101 GKTWMLGAALGLG
+101 GKTWMLGAALGLS

-171 VLLSLTLLVTLLA
+171 VLLGLTALVTLAA
-184 PFVIELTTQ
+184 PWIIDLTTQ
-193 GYSPQQKALA
+193 GYSPPQRALA
-203 VTFAFW
+203 IAFAFW

-232 FGPAMWAPILNNIV
+232 FGPAMWAPILNNLV
-246 AILGL
+246 AIGGL

-256 IFGANV
+256 IYGANEI
-262 ANPHTLD
+262 NPHTLD
-269 NWGETQTILV
+269 NWGPTQTLFV
-279 AGFSTLGVIA
+279 AGFSTIGVVA

-294 LIPVFRLRLGLRPR
+294 LVPVFRLRLGLRPR
-308 FGWRGVGLGHAAR
+308 FGWRGVGLGQAAK

-352 RLQKAG
+352 RLERAG
-358 DLDAAALLPGNAVLE
+358 DPAADFLPGNAVLE

-407 DELRNALSQGLRT
+407 AELREALSHGLRT

-439 GMFFSGGLRTD
+439 GMFFSGGDKQD

-489 IQLVLALVNVVAA
+489 IQLLLAVVYVAGA
-502 FFIQFLPIDQIIF
+502 FAIQFLPVGQVIY
-515 AIAILYTGG
+515 AIAILYMVG
-524 NILSVIVSAFFLR
+524 NILSVIISAYFLR

-556 YAALGSAVAGAGALW
+556 YAGLGSAIAGAGALW
-571 LLGNYSP
+571 LMGSYSP
-578 VGFVWTNRL
+578 DGFAWSDRL
-587 TALVT
+587 AALVT
-592 IVVVGP
+592 VIVVGP
-598 VMLAVYL
+598 VMLVAYL
-605 LLLKLF
+605 FLLKIF
-611 RVTELQ
+611 HVSELR
-617 DLLRPLLGRLGRGA
+617 DLLRPLLGRLGR
-631 AAPAA
+631 APAGPTDS
-636 APGGDS
+636 APGTP
-642 GGAASASGRA
+642 SASG
-652 SAPASSERPTAERA
+652 SGGTSETGPPTPERTTPERA
-666 TVSMD
+666 TVSVD
-671 TGLIPRISGEFDSAS
+671 TGLIPRISGEFDAVS
-686 FRAGPAPLP
+686 FRAGPVPDAAP
-695 EREEAGNRGEA
+695 ERTAAASPSADAGNGAEGG
-706 KYLPEE
+706 YLPAEDV
-712 ELPGST
+712 PGT
-718 RGGRLRDEIPLPGR
+718 ARGGRLREEIPLPGR
-732 RTFQGKPGQN
+732 RTYQGPAGQN
-742 PYFRPGR
+742 PHFKQRRP
-749 KRKK
+749 RKK

>member
-1 MKSMSAT
+1 MSAT
-8 NSSPEQPGQSGNPG
+8 NFPSDRSGRPDDAAPDGVPPEPAAPDIAQP
-22 QPGEFDHAGEF
+22 
-33 RQSGET
+33 
-39 PPGITPAGEAASS
+39 
-52 AVPDAS
+52 
-58 AGAAAGVG
+58 AAAGVSE
-66 ADGTADGTAS
+66 T
-76 GAQPGEARS
+76 RS

-93 LVSRILGF
+93 LVSRFLGF
-101 GKTWMLGAALGLG
+101 GKTWMLGTALGLG

-171 VLLSLTLLVTLLA
+171 LLFGLTALVTLAA
-184 PFVIELTTQ
+184 PAVIELTTQ

-232 FGPAMWAPILNNIV
+232 FGPAMWAPILNNVV
-246 AILGL
+246 AIAGL

-256 IFGANV
+256 IFGTNEFSR
-262 ANPHTLD
+262 HTID
-269 NWGETQTILV
+269 NWGATETLLV
-279 AGFSTLGVIA
+279 AGFSTIGVLS

-294 LIPVFRLRLGLRPR
+294 LVPVFRLKLGLRPR

-321 LSVWTLLT
+321 LSIWTLLT

-346 PGAERL
+346 PGAERI
-352 RLQKAG
+352 RLQEGG
-358 DLDAAALLPGNAVLE
+358 DPSAYTLPGNAVLE

-407 DELRNALSQGLRT
+407 AELRDALSHGLRT

-439 GMFFSGGLRTD
+439 GMFFSGGLRQD

-489 IQLVLALVNVVAA
+489 VQLLLAVVYVAGA
-502 FFIQFLPIDQIIF
+502 FAIQFLPVGRIIY
-515 AIAILYTGG
+515 AIAVLYMVG
-524 NILSVIVSAFFLR
+524 NILSVVISAFFLR
-537 RLLGHLDGPRI
+537 RMLGSLDGPRI

-556 YAALGSAVAGAGALW
+556 YAALGSAIAGAGALW
-571 LLGNYSP
+571 LLGSYNP
-578 VGFVWTNRL
+578 DGFAWSGRL
-587 TALVT
+587 QALVT
-592 IVVVGP
+592 VAVAGP
-598 VMLAVYL
+598 VMLAVYFL
-605 LLLKLF
+605 LLRLF
-611 RVTELQ
+611 RVSELS
-617 DLLRPLLGRLGRGA
+617 DMLRPLLGRLGRGSQ
-631 AAPAA
+631 APAPEA
-636 APGGDS
+636 GDAPS
-642 GGAASASGRA
+642 
-652 SAPASSERPTAERA
+652 SAPAEGASGHRPERA
-666 TVSMD
+666 TTSVD
-671 TGLIPRISGEFDSAS
+671 TGLIPRISGEFDAVS
-686 FRAGPAPLP
+686 FRAGPDP
-695 EREEAGNRGEA
+695 ERGSRRQETYDGGSQQGAEGG
-706 KYLPEE
+706 YLPGEDQ
-712 ELPGST
+712 PST
-718 RGGRLRDEIPLPGR
+718 ARGGLLSEQIPLPGR
-732 RTFQGKPGQN
+732 RTYQGKAGEN
-742 PYFRPGR
+742 PYFSSRR

>member
-1 MKSMSAT
+1 MSAA
-8 NSSPEQPGQSGNPG
+8 NPASPESG
-22 QPGEFDHAGEF
+22 
-33 RQSGET
+33 
-39 PPGITPAGEAASS
+39 S
-52 AVPDAS
+52 ADSQAESRTV
-58 AGAAAGVG
+58 
-66 ADGTADGTAS
+66 
-76 GAQPGEARS
+76 QHGEARS

-93 LVSRILGF
+93 LVSRFLGF

-163 RLLTLAVL
+163 RLLTLAVV

-184 PFVIELTTQ
+184 PWVIELTTQ
-193 GYSPQQKALA
+193 GYSPEQKSLA
-203 VTFAFW
+203 VSFAFW

-246 AILGL
+246 AIAGL

-256 IFGANV
+256 ILGANV
-262 ANPHTLD
+262 TNPHTLD
-269 NWGETQTILV
+269 NWGPTQTFLI
-279 AGFSTLGVIA
+279 AGFSTIGVVS

-294 LIPVFRLRLGLRPR
+294 LIPVFRLRLGLRPK
-308 FGWRGVGLGHAAR
+308 FGWRGVGLGQAAK

-346 PGAERL
+346 PGTERL
-352 RLQKAG
+352 RLERAG
-358 DLDAAALLPGNAVLE
+358 DPAASFLPGNAVLE

-401 SQDGNR
+401 SQDGDR
-407 DELRNALSQGLRT
+407 AGLREALSHGLRT

-439 GMFFSGGLRTD
+439 GMFFSGGKVQD

-489 IQLVLALVNVVAA
+489 IQLVLAIVNVVAA
-502 FFIQFLPIDQIIF
+502 FSIQFLPFDRIIF

-556 YAALGSAVAGAGALW
+556 YAALGSALAGAVALW
-571 LLGNYSP
+571 LMGSYSAD
-578 VGFVWTNRL
+578 GFAWSGRIQ
-587 TALVT
+587 ALVT

-598 VMLAVYL
+598 VMLVAYL

-611 RVTELQ
+611 HVTELR
-617 DLLRPLLGRLGRGA
+617 DLLQPLLGRLGRRAASA
-631 AAPAA
+631 AAPAES
-636 APGGDS
+636 APGT
-642 GGAASASGRA
+642 
-652 SAPASSERPTAERA
+652 PAGTGSQPERTTPERA
-666 TVSMD
+666 TVSVD
-671 TGLIPRISGEFDSAS
+671 TGLIPRISGEFDAAS
-686 FRAGPAPLP
+686 FRAGPQV
-695 EREEAGNRGEA
+695 EEPVAHPDVHQGSTGE
-706 KYLPEE
+706 YLPAEE
-712 ELPGST
+712 EPNTARGSFM
-718 RGGRLRDEIPLPGR
+718 RDEIPLPGR
-732 RTFQGKPGQN
+732 RTFQGRAGRN
-742 PYFRPGR
+742 PYFRGR
-749 KRKK
+749 SESRRRKKR

>member
-1 MKSMSAT
+1 MSAA
-8 NSSPEQPGQSGNPG
+8 NPASEQPA
-22 QPGEFDHAGEF
+22 QPGEAP
-33 RQSGET
+33 SGVV
-39 PPGITPAGEAASS
+39 PASGAAS
-52 AVPDAS
+52 
-58 AGAAAGVG
+58 GAANSG
-66 ADGTADGTAS
+66 

-184 PFVIELTTQ
+184 PSVIELTTQ
-193 GYSPQQKALA
+193 GYSPQQKSLA
-203 VTFAFW
+203 VAFAFW

-232 FGPAMWAPILNNIV
+232 FGPAMWAPILNNVV
-246 AILGL
+246 AITGL

-256 IFGANV
+256 LFGANV
-262 ANPHTLD
+262 ANPHSLD
-269 NWGETQTILV
+269 NWGASQTFFV
-279 AGFSTLGVIA
+279 AGFSTIGVMT

-294 LIPVFRLRLGLRPR
+294 LIPVFRLKLGLRPR
-308 FGWRGVGLGHAAR
+308 FGWRGVGLGQAAK

-352 RLQKAG
+352 RLEKAG
-358 DLDAAALLPGNAVLE
+358 DLAGAAMLPGNAVLE

-407 DELRNALSQGLRT
+407 NELRDALSQGLRT

-489 IQLVLALVNVVAA
+489 IQLVLALVNVVSA
-502 FFIQFLPIDQIIF
+502 FFIQFLPFDQIIF

-524 NILSVIVSAFFLR
+524 NILSVIVSASFLR

-556 YAALGSAVAGAGALW
+556 YAALGAAVAGVGALW
-571 LLGNYSP
+571 LLGSYSP
-578 VGFVWTNRL
+578 VGFAWSSRPA
-587 TALVT
+587 ALVT

-611 RVTELQ
+611 RVTELR

-631 AAPAA
+631 AAP
-636 APGGDS
+636 PGRPA
-642 GGAASASGRA
+642 GGPAGASAGTA
-652 SAPASSERPTAERA
+652 SAAGAPAANALTGRPTAERA

-695 EREEAGNRGEA
+695 EPDVHPSGDVVS
-706 KYLPEE
+706 YLPEE
-712 ELPGST
+712 EVPST
-718 RGGRLRDEIPLPGR
+718 ARGHALRDEIPLPGR
-732 RTFQGKPGQN
+732 RTFQGKTGQN
-742 PYFRPGR
+742 PYFKSGR
-749 KRKK
+749 KKKK

>member
-1 MKSMSAT
+1 
-8 NSSPEQPGQSGNPG
+8 
-22 QPGEFDHAGEF
+22 
-33 RQSGET
+33 
-39 PPGITPAGEAASS
+39 
-52 AVPDAS
+52 
-58 AGAAAGVG
+58 
-66 ADGTADGTAS
+66 
-76 GAQPGEARS
+76 
-85 SAIMAAGT
+85 MAAGT

-101 GKTWMLGAALGLG
+101 AKTWMLAAALGLG

-154 PDRGADYIS
+154 PDRGADYVS

-184 PFVIELTTQ
+184 PWVIELTTQ
-193 GYSPQQKALA
+193 DYSPQQKALA
-203 VTFAFW
+203 VSFAFW

-222 LTQVL
+222 LTQIL

-246 AILGL
+246 AIAGL
-251 GMFIW
+251 GMFIG
-256 IFGANV
+256 IMGANA
-262 ANPHTLD
+262 ANPHTVN
-269 NWGETQTILV
+269 NWDPFQTFLV
-279 AGFSTLGVIA
+279 AGFSTIGVVS

-294 LIPVFRLRLGLRPR
+294 LVPVFRLRLGLRPR
-308 FGWRGVGLGHAAR
+308 FGWRGVGLGQAAR
-321 LSVWTLLT
+321 LGIWTLAT

-352 RLQKAG
+352 RLEQAG
-358 DLDAAALLPGNAVLE
+358 DPAADTVPGNAVLE

-401 SQDGNR
+401 SQDGNHT
-407 DELRNALSQGLRT
+407 ELRSALSHGLRT

-439 GMFFSGGLRTD
+439 GMFFSGGERQD

-460 LALSTPFM
+460 LSLSTPFM

-482 DARTPFY
+482 DARTPFF
-489 IQLVLALVNVVAA
+489 IQLVLASVNVGAA
-502 FFIQFLPIDQIIF
+502 FLIQFLPFDQIIF

-524 NILSVIVSAFFLR
+524 NILSVIVSAIFLR
-537 RLLGHLDGPRI
+537 RLLGHLDGPRV

-556 YAALGSAVAGAGALW
+556 YAALGSALAGALALW

-578 VGFVWTNRL
+578 DGFAWSSPFA
-587 TALVT
+587 ALVT

-598 VMLAVYL
+598 IMLAAYL
-605 LLLKLF
+605 VLLKLF
-611 RVTELQ
+611 RVTELR
-617 DLLRPLLGRLGRGA
+617 DLLQPLLGRFSRGSSAEPGPDA
-631 AAPAA
+631 ADPAGETA
-636 APGGDS
+636 ASPEGDAGTPAPGGS
-642 GGAASASGRA
+642 GAVRA
-652 SAPASSERPTAERA
+652 RPDRA
-666 TVSMD
+666 TISVD
-671 TGLIPRISGEFDSAS
+671 TGLIPRISGEFDAAS
-686 FRAGPAPLP
+686 FRAGPDIR
-695 EREEAGNRGEA
+695 EREERRTGWPAGPEGG
-706 KYLPEE
+706 YLPAEDRPSSAE
-712 ELPGST
+712 GGLG
-718 RGGRLRDEIPLPGR
+718 RGDVPLPGR
-732 RTFQGKPGQN
+732 RTYQGPAGQN
-742 PYFRPGR
+742 PHFPFGR
-749 KRKK
+749 KKKK

>member
-8 NSSPEQPGQSGNPG
+8 NFPSDRSGRPDDAAPDGVPPE
-22 QPGEFDHAGEF
+22 
-33 RQSGET
+33 
-39 PPGITPAGEAASS
+39 PAA
-52 AVPDAS
+52 PDLAEP
-58 AGAAAGVG
+58 AAAGVSE
-66 ADGTADGTAS
+66 T
-76 GAQPGEARS
+76 RS

-93 LVSRILGF
+93 LVSRFLGF
-101 GKTWMLGAALGLG
+101 GKTWMLGTALGPG

-171 VLLSLTLLVTLLA
+171 LLFGLTALVTLAA
-184 PFVIELTTQ
+184 PGVIELTTQ

-232 FGPAMWAPILNNIV
+232 FGPAMWAPILNNVV
-246 AILGL
+246 AIAGL

-256 IFGANV
+256 IFGANNV
-262 ANPHTLD
+262 NRHSLD
-269 NWGETQTILV
+269 NWGASQTFFV
-279 AGFSTLGVIA
+279 AGFSTVGVLS

-294 LIPVFRLRLGLRPR
+294 MIPVFRLKLGLRPR

-321 LSVWTLLT
+321 LSVWTLMT

-346 PGAERL
+346 PGTERL
-352 RLQKAG
+352 RLQEARDPAG
-358 DLDAAALLPGNAVLE
+358 DMLPGNAVLE

-407 DELRNALSQGLRT
+407 AALRDALSHGLRT

-439 GMFFSGGLRTD
+439 GMFFSGGARTD

-489 IQLVLALVNVVAA
+489 VQLLLAVVYVAGA
-502 FFIQFLPIDQIIF
+502 FAIQFLPVGQIIY
-515 AIAILYTGG
+515 AIAVLYMVG
-524 NILSVIVSAFFLR
+524 NILSVVISAVFLR
-537 RLLGHLDGPRI
+537 RMLGHLDGARI

-556 YAALGSAVAGAGALW
+556 YAALGSAIAGAVALW
-571 LLGNYSP
+571 LMGSYNP
-578 VGFVWTNRL
+578 DGFAWSGRL
-587 TALVT
+587 QALVT
-592 IVVVGP
+592 LIVVGP
-598 VMLAVYL
+598 VMLAVYFL
-605 LLLKLF
+605 LLRVF
-611 RVTELQ
+611 RVSELS
-617 DLLRPLLGRLGRGA
+617 DMLRPLLGRFGRGNQA
-631 AAPAA
+631 QGPEAGDAPSSS
-636 APGGDS
+636 P
-642 GGAASASGRA
+642 SAGS
-652 SAPASSERPTAERA
+652 PARGNQPERA
-666 TVSMD
+666 TTSVD
-671 TGLIPRISGEFDSAS
+671 TGLIPRISGEFDAVS
-686 FRAGPAPLP
+686 FRAGPDP
-695 EREEAGNRGEA
+695 ERGVRRQDQPDDGSQQAPVAE
-706 KYLPEE
+706 YLPGEDQ
-712 ELPGST
+712 PST
-718 RGGRLRDEIPLPGR
+718 ARGGLLSEQIPLPGR
-732 RTFQGKPGQN
+732 RTYQGKAGEN
-742 PYFRPGR
+742 PFFSTRR

>member
-1 MKSMSAT
+1 MSAAT
-8 NSSPEQPGQSGNPG
+8 PSPEK
-22 QPGEFDHAGEF
+22 
-33 RQSGET
+33 
-39 PPGITPAGEAASS
+39 PA
-52 AVPDAS
+52 P
-58 AGAAAGVG
+58 AGAAA
-66 ADGTADGTAS
+66 APA
-76 GAQPGEARS
+76 AQPSEARS
-85 SAIMAAGT
+85 SAVMAAGT
-93 LVSRILGF
+93 LVSRFLGF
-101 GKTWMLGAALGLG
+101 GKTWMLAAALGLG
-114 STVND
+114 STVTD

-146 QIIKASKA
+146 QIIKASKG

-163 RLLTLAVL
+163 RLLTLAVV

-184 PFVIELTTQ
+184 PWVIELTTQ
-193 GYSPQQKALA
+193 GYSPQQKSLA
-203 VTFAFW
+203 VSFAFW

-246 AILGL
+246 AIAGL

-256 IFGANV
+256 ILGAN
-262 ANPHTLD
+262 ASNPHTLD
-269 NWGETQTILV
+269 NWGPFQTLLV
-279 AGFSTLGVIA
+279 AGFSTIGVVA

-294 LIPVFRLRLGLRPR
+294 LIPVLRLRLGLRPR
-308 FGWRGVGLGHAAR
+308 FGWRGVGLGQAAR
-321 LSVWTLLT
+321 LSVWTLAT

-352 RLQKAG
+352 RLERAG
-358 DLDAAALLPGNAVLE
+358 DHAAAATLPGNAVLE

-407 DELRNALSQGLRT
+407 AELRRALSHGLRT

-439 GMFFSGGLRTD
+439 GMFFSGENRQD

-482 DARTPFY
+482 DARTPFF
-489 IQLVLALVNVVAA
+489 IQLVLAIVNVVAA
-502 FFIQFLPIDQIIF
+502 FFIQFLPFDRIIF
-515 AIAILYTGG
+515 AIALLYTGG
-524 NILSVIVSAFFLR
+524 NILSVVVSATFLR
-537 RLLGHLDGPRI
+537 RLLGHLDGPRV
-548 ANSYIRMG
+548 ASSYIRMG
-556 YAALGSAVAGAGALW
+556 YAALGSALAGAGALW
-571 LLGNYSP
+571 LMGSYKAD
-578 VGFVWTNRL
+578 GFAWSSRPA
-587 TALVT
+587 ALVT

-605 LLLKLF
+605 VLLKVL
-611 RVTELQ
+611 RVTELR
-617 DLLRPLLGRLGRGA
+617 DLLQPLLGRLRP
-631 AAPAA
+631 APAE
-636 APGGDS
+636 
-642 GGAASASGRA
+642 
-652 SAPASSERPTAERA
+652 APARA
-666 TVSMD
+666 TTSVD
-671 TGLIPRISGEFDSAS
+671 TGLIPRISGEFDAAS
-686 FRAGPAPLP
+686 FRAGPEL
-695 EREEAGNRGEA
+695 RGEDA
-706 KYLPEE
+706 ADWGVDGGYLPEE
-712 ELPGST
+712 ELPSTAQGSQ
-718 RGGRLRDEIPLPGR
+718 GRAEIPLPGR
-732 RTFQGKPGQN
+732 RTYQGQAGHN
-742 PYFRPGR
+742 PYFPFGR
-749 KRKK
+749 RKKK

>member
-1 MKSMSAT
+1 MSEAKT
-8 NSSPEQPGQSGNPG
+8 TESVQS
-22 QPGEFDHAGEF
+22 
-33 RQSGET
+33 
-39 PPGITPAGEAASS
+39 
-52 AVPDAS
+52 
-58 AGAAAGVG
+58 
-66 ADGTADGTAS
+66 
-76 GAQPGEARS
+76 GEARS

-93 LVSRILGF
+93 LVSRFLGF
-101 GKTWMLGAALGLG
+101 AKTWMLGAALGLG

-171 VLLSLTLLVTLLA
+171 VLLALTALVTLAA
-184 PFVIELTTQ
+184 PLVIDLTTQ
-193 GYSPQQKALA
+193 GYSEQQKALA

-227 NANGA
+227 NAHGA
-232 FGPAMWAPILNNIV
+232 FGPAMWAPILNNLV
-246 AILGL
+246 AIAGL

-256 IFGANV
+256 ILGANID
-262 ANPHTLD
+262 NPHTID
-269 NWGETQTILV
+269 NWGPTQTFLI
-279 AGFSTLGVIA
+279 AGFATFGVIA

-308 FGWRGVGLGHAAR
+308 FGWRGVGLGQAAK
-321 LSVWTLLT
+321 LSVWTLAT

-352 RLQKAG
+352 RLSNAG
-358 DLDAAALLPGNAVLE
+358 NNVAAAVLPGNAVLE

-401 SQDGNR
+401 SQDGNKA
-407 DELRNALSQGLRT
+407 ELRDALSHGLRT

-439 GMFFSGGLRTD
+439 GMFFSGGEPQD

-460 LALSTPFM
+460 LALSTPFL

-482 DARTPFY
+482 DARTPLY
-489 IQLVLALVNVVAA
+489 VQLWLAVIYVVGA
-502 FFIQFLPIDQIIF
+502 FFIQFLPVGQIIY
-515 AIAILYTGG
+515 AIAILYTLG
-524 NILSVIVSAFFLR
+524 NILSVVISVVFLR

-556 YAALGSAVAGAGALW
+556 YAGLGSALAGAAALW
-571 LLGNYSP
+571 LLGSYRAD
-578 VGFVWTNRL
+578 GFAWSSRPA
-587 TALVT
+587 ALVT
-592 IVVVGP
+592 VVVVGP
-598 VMLAVYL
+598 VMLLAYL
-605 LLLKLF
+605 VLLRVF
-611 RVTELQ
+611 HVTELR
-617 DLLRPLLGRLGRGA
+617 DLLRPLMGRLGRGA
-631 AAPAA
+631 PAPA
-636 APGGDS
+636 
-642 GGAASASGRA
+642 GAAA
-652 SAPASSERPTAERA
+652 EPTTAARA
-666 TVSMD
+666 TVSDD
-671 TGLIPRISGEFDSAS
+671 TGLIPRISGEFDAAS
-686 FRAGPAPLP
+686 FRAGPAVEPRRVAP
-695 EREEAGNRGEA
+695 TPAPDA
-706 KYLPEE
+706 PKTYLPDEDV
-712 ELPGST
+712 PST
-718 RGGRLRDEIPLPGR
+718 AQGGKFRPQVPLPGR
-732 RTFQGKPGQN
+732 RTYQGDAGRN
-742 PYFRPGR
+742 PYFPSGR
-749 KRKK
+749 KRK

>member
-1 MKSMSAT
+1 MSSADPT
-8 NSSPEQPGQSGNPG
+8 PASPGSSPGPGPS
-22 QPGEFDHAGEF
+22 DTKAVH
-33 RQSGET
+33 
-39 PPGITPAGEAASS
+39 SS
-52 AVPDAS
+52 
-58 AGAAAGVG
+58 
-66 ADGTADGTAS
+66 
-76 GAQPGEARS
+76 EARS

-93 LVSRILGF
+93 LISRFLGF

-114 STVND
+114 STVTD

-146 QIIKASKA
+146 QIIKASKG

-171 VLLSLTLLVTLLA
+171 VLLTLTLLVTLLA
-184 PFVIELTTQ
+184 PWIIELTTQ
-193 GYSPQQKALA
+193 GYSPQQKSLA
-203 VTFAFW
+203 VSFAFW

-246 AILGL
+246 AIAGL
-251 GMFIW
+251 GMFIA
-256 IFGANV
+256 ILGANV

-269 NWGETQTILV
+269 NWGPFQTFLV
-279 AGFSTLGVIA
+279 AGVSTIGVIS

-308 FGWRGVGLGHAAR
+308 FGWRGVGLGQAAR
-321 LSVWTLLT
+321 LSVWTLAT

-352 RLQKAG
+352 RLERAG
-358 DLDAAALLPGNAVLE
+358 DPAADTLPGNAVLE

-407 DELRNALSQGLRT
+407 AELRNALSHGLRT

-439 GMFFSGGLRTD
+439 GMFFSGGERQD
-450 GVMLAQTLTI
+450 GAMLAQTLTI

-482 DARTPFY
+482 DARTPFF
-489 IQLVLALVNVVAA
+489 IQLVLALVNLVSA
-502 FFIQFLPIDQIIF
+502 FGIQFLPVDQIIF

-524 NILSVIVSAFFLR
+524 NILSVLVSAVFLR
-537 RLLGHLDGPRI
+537 RLLGHLDGPRVM
-548 ANSYIRMG
+548 NSYIRMG
-556 YAALGSAVAGAGALW
+556 YAAVGSAVAGALALW
-571 LLGNYSP
+571 LLGSYTAD
-578 VGFVWTNRL
+578 GFAWSSRIA
-587 TALVT
+587 ALVT
-592 IVVVGP
+592 IAVVGP
-598 VMLAVYL
+598 VMLAAYFF
-605 LLLKLF
+605 LLKLF

-617 DLLRPLLGRLGRGA
+617 DLLQPLLGRLRRGPAPAPVETPTAGA
-631 AAPAA
+631 AVARTAP
-636 APGGDS
+636 
-642 GGAASASGRA
+642 
-652 SAPASSERPTAERA
+652 ERA
-666 TVSMD
+666 TVSVD

-686 FRAGPAPLP
+686 FRAGPDVGDSYGRPSGP
-695 EREEAGNRGEA
+695 PGG
-706 KYLPEE
+706 YLPEE
-712 ELPGST
+712 DLPST
-718 RGGRLRDEIPLPGR
+718 AQGRPGRDGIPLPGR
-732 RTFQGKPGQN
+732 RTYQGPAGHN
-742 PYFRPGR
+742 PSFPFGR
-749 KRKK
+749 KKKKK